1 MLQVRVACLLRIR
14 GKGIN
19 IAPKKGFDQY
29 IRTMNIKSSFSI
41 PAAAIAAVVAIM
53 SGCASGQGENGQKE
67 AIPVKVLTLRHED
80 GISGKN
86 YVGTAEAS
94 KTAVLSCSYSGTL
107 RELRAGIGDIV
118 KKGDTI
124 AVIESQNVISAKQ
137 MADAVLMQAED
148 GYQRLS
154 QVYESGSVAE
164 VKMVEVQTQLSRAR
178 ASAQAAQK
186 ALDDCTVKA
195 PFDGVI
201 GEVFAEEGVEMNAI
215 QPLAR
220 LMDISSVEISFSVP
234 EKEIGTVAPGEKFT
248 VEVPALG
255 GKTFTGTVISKGI
268 SASRLSHSY
277 ECKLSPSVKVT
288 GLMPGMV
295 CKVSKASDDGEK
307 IIIPASVV
315 RIDGKGRYVWTVN
328 GENTVEKRYIAVS
341 GFSGKG
347 IVVESGLG
355 EGEKIITEGTQKVSS
370 GMKVK
375 IM

>member
-1 MLQVRVACLLRIR
+1 
-14 GKGIN
+14 
-19 IAPKKGFDQY
+19 
-29 IRTMNIKSSFSI
+29 MNIKSSFSI

-67 AIPVKVLTLRHED
+67 AIPVKVLTLRNED

-107 RELRAGIGDIV
+107 RELRTGIGDIV